1 MSRNKILVLLFIYLI
16 GAGASVAW
24 SMSNYNETLVWS
36 APGLLGLVLWTSF
49 FGFCNAIGWVTYW
62 SREHWM
68 G

>member
-1 MSRNKILVLLFIYLI
+1 MNSKQFFAILVVYVV
-16 GAGASVAW
+16 GAAASIAW
-24 SMSNYNETLVWS
+24 ALALHPGSALWS

-49 FGFCNAIGWVTYW
+49 FGFCNAVGWVTYW